1 MNKKRKAELKKIWS
15 EMRFNDLSF
24 RQARNKVRN
33 NGRYF
38 SCEMGYYDCEARGWC
53 NGDC

>member
-1 MNKKRKAELKKIWS
+1 MNKKRKVELKKIWS
-15 EMRFNDLSF
+15 EMRFSDLSF

-38 SCEMGYYDCEARGWC
+38 RCEMGYGDCETRGWC